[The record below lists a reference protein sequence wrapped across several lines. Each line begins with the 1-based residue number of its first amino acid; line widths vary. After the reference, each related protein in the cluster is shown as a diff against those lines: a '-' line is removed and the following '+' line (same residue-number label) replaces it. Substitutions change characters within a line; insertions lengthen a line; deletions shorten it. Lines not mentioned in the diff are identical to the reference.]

1 MKNEVDRF
9 KKKIKDQDNNMSDK
23 AKLSLLG
30 YENSFLKEEFR
41 SKNLMAEK
49 LLDLNSDKI
58 NVQKPSE
65 QSNIHKVNVTY
76 RSNEL
81 NEKKFNTYHRKSP
94 KAPIRDYTNI
104 HNNVSKKR
112 VTVKGDSI
120 VKFVKSEN
128 LVDENHIANIR
139 TSNGCTT
146 ENIADYINRS

>member
-1 MKNEVDRF
+1 MDRL
-9 KKKIKDQDNNMSDK
+9 KKKIKDRDNNMSDK

-49 LLDLNSDKI
+49 SLDLNSDKI

-65 QSNIHKVNVTY
+65 QSNIHKVNVTH

-104 HNNVSKKR
+104 HNNVCKKR
-112 VTVKGDSI
+112 VTVIGDSI

-139 TSNGCTT
+139 TSNGFTT
-146 ENIADYINRS
+146 ENIADYINRSSE

>member
-1 MKNEVDRF
+1 MDRL

-23 AKLSLLG
+23 AKFSLLG

-65 QSNIHKVNVTY
+65 QGNIHKVNVTY

-94 KAPIRDYTNI
+94 KAPIRDHANI

-112 VTVKGDSI
+112 VTVIGDSI

-146 ENIADYINRS
+146 ENIADYINRSSE

>member
-1 MKNEVDRF
+1 ML
-9 KKKIKDQDNNMSDK
+9 DK

-30 YENSFLKEEFR
+30 YQNSFLKEEFR

-65 QSNIHKVNVTY
+65 QSNIHKVNLIH

-81 NEKKFNTYHRKSP
+81 NEKKFDTYHRKSP
-94 KAPIRDYTNI
+94 KAPIRDYKNI

-112 VTVKGDSI
+112 VTVIRDSI
-120 VKFVKSEN
+120 VKFVKSKN
-128 LVDENHIANIR
+128 LVDENRIANIQ
-139 TSNGCTT
+139 TSNGFTT
-146 ENIADYINRS
+146 ENIADYINRSSE

>member
-1 MKNEVDRF
+1 M
-9 KKKIKDQDNNMSDK
+9 
-23 AKLSLLG
+23 
-30 YENSFLKEEFR
+30 
-41 SKNLMAEK
+41 
-49 LLDLNSDKI
+49 DKI